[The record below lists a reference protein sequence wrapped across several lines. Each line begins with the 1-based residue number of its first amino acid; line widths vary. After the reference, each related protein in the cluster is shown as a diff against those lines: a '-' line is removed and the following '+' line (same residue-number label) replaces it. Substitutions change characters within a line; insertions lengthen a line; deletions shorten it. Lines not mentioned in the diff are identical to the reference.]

1 VAEIRRAEA
10 ADSPYQ
16 PLLETALNSIG
27 DGNGATWGLTPTSSA
42 SWMPS
47 CSRGSR
53 SRVAS

>member
-1 VAEIRRAEA
+1 MTGCCRRRGRRATRVAEIRRAEA

-42 SWMPS
+42 S
-47 CSRGSR
+47 
-53 SRVAS
+53 